1 MGRMGI
7 KRLKN
12 GVFGGFQ
19 GAKYTKKYRFR
30 GADFMRKCLNTG
42 VYGRLHEILAY
53 ISFYSKRMMPI
64 TRATAYI
71 SEYSNSN
78 GSYCSLSDTIR
89 MCCLSC
95 PGLMR
100 LMSAP

>member
-12 GVFGGFQ
+12 GVFIGFQ

-42 VYGRLHEILAY
+42 VYGRLHEI
-53 ISFYSKRMMPI
+53 
-64 TRATAYI
+64 
-71 SEYSNSN
+71 
-78 GSYCSLSDTIR
+78 
-89 MCCLSC
+89 
-95 PGLMR
+95 
-100 LMSAP
+100 